1 MVWACWPRSARVS
14 LSVAFAVLRRWR
26 LPCMM
31 LAISPNGG
39 KMIQRAILIR
49 PCRVPAHARSVRVC
63 DAGTP
68 ASGAYG
74 LPVSPR
80 LISWIGRSGVH
91 LVPWA

>member
-39 KMIQRAILIR
+39 KMIQRAILIGR
-49 PCRVPAHARSVRVC
+49 VASQLMPAACACAMRARRLLAPMACR
-63 DAGTP
+63 
-68 ASGAYG
+68 
-74 LPVSPR
+74 L
-80 LISWIGRSGVH
+80 VH
-91 LVPWA
+91 V